1 MARRQKH
8 EGHVNMERWLV
19 SYGDFLTLLFAVFVV
34 LYSFAMAKSVDAQSM
49 VKGLMASFNE
59 IGMISSV
66 PGVIALPGPVA
77 NLMADA
83 SLASA
88 TASTRE
94 VQNETAG
101 GGGVMDFGITIQSIQ
116 DSGSDESS
124 TSSDEATSNIVAQ
137 GNLDSSEVEDP
148 TQGVMSNVTPESE
161 AERSSGLTSGGELDE
176 TQRGGVGPAN
186 SEYDGENPNGQPFSS
201 LMRSISETISAQ
213 GLESDIVVEHDPNWI
228 TINISSSLLFAHN
241 SASILTRSR
250 PVIATIATALRDV
263 NNYVR
268 VRGYTDNS
276 FVPNAIYGNNWE
288 LSSRRAINVL
298 QELEANGI
306 APQRL
311 AAEAY
316 GQYSPFY
323 SNATSAGRA
332 QNRRVVIA
340 ISREAVQPES
350 LEIVQGNPEQLLP
363 SRNAGQG
370 GFSFETDGSGR
381 VRLNAEP
388 VDDSV
393 SVAPAPAGEGSTAA
407 GSAAGSDANSGA
419 AVSIPGFG
427 EGTNHAPSANN

>member
-1 MARRQKH
+1 MARRKSH

-19 SYGDFLTLLFAVFVV
+19 SYGDFLTLMFAVFVV

-88 TASTRE
+88 TASQQE

-101 GGGVMDFGITIQSIQ
+101 GGGVMDFGVTIQSIR

-124 TSSDEATSNIVAQ
+124 TSSNDPTANTVAQ
-137 GNLDSSEVEDP
+137 GNLDESEVETP
-148 TQGVMSNVTPESE
+148 TPGAMSNVTPDSE
-161 AERSSGLTSGGELDE
+161 AERSAGLTPGGELDE
-176 TQRGGVGPAN
+176 SDTGGVGPAN
-186 SEYDGENPNGQPFSS
+186 SEYEGENPNGQPFDS

-213 GLESDIVVEHDPNWI
+213 GLDSDIVVEHDPNWI
-228 TINISSSLLFAHN
+228 TINISSSLLFASN

-323 SNATSAGRA
+323 SNATRAGRA

-340 ISREAVQPES
+340 ISREAVKPES
-350 LEIVQGNPEQLLP
+350 LAIVPGNSEQMLP
-363 SRNAGQG
+363 SRSAGQG
-370 GFSFETDGSGR
+370 GFSFDSDAEGR
-381 VRLNAEP
+381 VRLN
-388 VDDSV
+388 
-393 SVAPAPAGEGSTAA
+393 VAPVNNVGESIEGADSAT
-407 GSAAGSDANSGA
+407 GSASGAADANAGDNTGS

-427 EGTNHAPSANN
+427 AGTTNGPAVN